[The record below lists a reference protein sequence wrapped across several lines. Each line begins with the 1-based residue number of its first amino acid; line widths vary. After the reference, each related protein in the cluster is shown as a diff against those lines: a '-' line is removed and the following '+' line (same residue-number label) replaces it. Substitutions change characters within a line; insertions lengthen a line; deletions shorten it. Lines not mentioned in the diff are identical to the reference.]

1 MIKNHHENNELF
13 KRWLT
18 TTGPDAD
25 TVPGYDETD
34 DSENEP
40 EEDESEE
47 E

>member
-13 KRWLT
+13 HRWLESI
-18 TTGPDAD
+18 GPNKDEM
-25 TVPGYDETD
+25 PGYDETD